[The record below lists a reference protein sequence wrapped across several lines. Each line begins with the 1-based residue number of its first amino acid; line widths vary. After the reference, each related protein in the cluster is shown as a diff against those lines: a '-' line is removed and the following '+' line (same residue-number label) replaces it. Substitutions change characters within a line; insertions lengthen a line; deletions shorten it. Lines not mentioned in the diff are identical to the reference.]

1 MTYRCGLLRSGI
13 LLSLD
18 KLSLCRL
25 LRKKFFASKSFMHIT
40 ATNIVIVFSVFN
52 CNVCLKYVDKSVL
65 KYGNEKNYKKI
76 SKYCFSINCVCRK
89 CVGFCNPQQEGAPR
103 GKMHQTNVLTK
114 LPRTILSFFILA
126 FNLGSPLNTL
136 GPQGVPPLLQTKSSP
151 RNELRV
157 KGIPATRPLRTIYKD
172 DHRKLCLKGLKMVFW
187 GQNAKSGTQMAKNV
201 VFKPQNT

>member
-76 SKYCFSINCVCRK
+76 KANIVLRLIVFVGNVSASVIHSRK
-89 CVGFCNPQQEGAPR
+89 VHLVAKC
-103 GKMHQTNVLTK
+103 TK
-114 LPRTILSFFILA
+114 
-126 FNLGSPLNTL
+126 
-136 GPQGVPPLLQTKSSP
+136 
-151 RNELRV
+151 
-157 KGIPATRPLRTIYKD
+157 
-172 DHRKLCLKGLKMVFW
+172 
-187 GQNAKSGTQMAKNV
+187 QMS
-201 VFKPQNT
+201 